1 MLRRSKRRNVRSVA
15 VVPTD
20 HVDDAIT
27 ASHTSFDASSFCSQV
42 VVASTAPADAT
53 ADDTS
58 GWTRHRG
65 EGAGA
70 GAGNRVD
77 QLELENNMNI
87 DLDPVITI

>member
-1 MLRRSKRRNVRSVA
+1 MLRRSKRRDVRSVA

-27 ASHTSFDASSFCSQV
+27 ASHTSFDASSFRSQV

-77 QLELENNMNI
+77 QLENNMNI
-87 DLDPVITI
+87 DLDQLMTI

>member
-1 MLRRSKRRNVRSVA
+1 MLRRSKRRDVRSVA

-58 GWTRHRG
+58 GRTRHRG

-70 GAGNRVD
+70 GARNRVG
-77 QLELENNMNI
+77 QLENNMNI
-87 DLDPVITI
+87 DLDQVITI